1 MSTRDRCER
10 KVDMPSKLQ
19 PWLSTHQNGV
29 TLQEKMARLH
39 WENLYLHT
47 RLIYLMFLKVSP
59 SRQDGKISRPV
70 RLAET
75 TKLVSYTDV
84 NSTRHIV
91 QMKLVWS
98 QAMDDGSD
106 RYISK
111 GTSAREREAR
121 RRRGSVS
128 AVKPRFMGPIFLF
141 LEYRFVSIKFAVC

>member
-1 MSTRDRCER
+1 MRLQQQ
-10 KVDMPSKLQ
+10 PSGY
-19 PWLSTHQNGV
+19 PWRS
-29 TLQEKMARLH
+29 
-39 WENLYLHT
+39 
-47 RLIYLMFLKVSP
+47 LMFLKVSP

-121 RRRGSVS
+121 RGSVS

>member
-1 MSTRDRCER
+1 MKFDFQHG
-10 KVDMPSKLQ
+10 DI
-19 PWLSTHQNGV
+19 
-29 TLQEKMARLH
+29 A
-39 WENLYLHT
+39 
-47 RLIYLMFLKVSP
+47 LKDDWPYDVSP

-111 GTSAREREAR
+111 RNCDKKLINQQDEDWNEPQVRPISKILAAIEVRCNGKRSMVLKNTKELED
-121 RRRGSVS
+121 GSSDSGQGNLSGGWVS
-128 AVKPRFMGPIFLF
+128 D
-141 LEYRFVSIKFAVC
+141 